1 MSRHP
6 SGDAETTV
14 LIDDISY
21 ISRYTSDSDVL
32 CLPTF
37 TYSSN
42 DTQTSDFVHD
52 DTDEAALYSSAM
64 NAITNLQCVTWDKVG
79 TATSGDVEMHRL
91 VETIESGMPD
101 KRTSLP
107 SSIRDYFPLRDQLS
121 TVDGVAIYKDSII
134 VPPSLRKDILTALH
148 SAHQGVTSMIS
159 RAETSVF
166 WPGITSDIISLGNK
180 CNHCNRMA
188 PSQPS
193 APPTVP
199 PLYPFQFVCAI
210 FFHYKGGNYLVIVD
224 RYSNWP
230 IVERAA
236 KGSQGLIDCLRKT
249 FVTFS
254 IPDEL
259 ASDGGPEF
267 VATNTREF
275 LNTWGVHHRLSSVTF
290 PHSNCREE
298 VGVKTVK
305 RMITDNTGPNGELD
319 TDAFQRAILQYRNT
333 PDRDTKLSPAM
344 CVFGQSVKDFIPIL
358 PGHYKPHDTW
368 KETLKQRESAL
379 RNHHMK
385 IAERL
390 TEHTQRLPPLCDGDF
405 VRIQNQTGRHPIKW
419 DRTGR
424 VIEVCKYDQYAIRVD
439 GSGRITMRNRKFLR
453 QYTPIYLPQARHTID
468 TDFRSPL
475 THVPQPIRHTVE
487 PDLHNS
493 PPHVSQPCSPTKLQ
507 TPFVP
512 QDNSEAETNNGQ
524 PTGENYPAQ
533 PMPDPPELQ
542 LPRTPSRVDLPQGVN
557 RPDMP
562 QPTQEST
569 TPVTPR
575 RSSRPRV

>member
-1 MSRHP
+1 MS
-6 SGDAETTV
+6 
-14 LIDDISY
+14 
-21 ISRYTSDSDVL
+21 
-32 CLPTF
+32 
-37 TYSSN
+37 
-42 DTQTSDFVHD
+42 
-52 DTDEAALYSSAM
+52 
-64 NAITNLQCVTWDKVG
+64 
-79 TATSGDVEMHRL
+79 
-91 VETIESGMPD
+91 
-101 KRTSLP
+101 
-107 SSIRDYFPLRDQLS
+107 
-121 TVDGVAIYKDSII
+121 
-134 VPPSLRKDILTALH
+134 
-148 SAHQGVTSMIS
+148 
-159 RAETSVF
+159 
-166 WPGITSDIISLGNK
+166 
-180 CNHCNRMA
+180 
-188 PSQPS
+188 
-193 APPTVP
+193 
-199 PLYPFQFVCAI
+199 
-210 FFHYKGGNYLVIVD
+210 
-224 RYSNWP
+224 
-230 IVERAA
+230 
-236 KGSQGLIDCLRKT
+236 
-249 FVTFS
+249 
-254 IPDEL
+254 
-259 ASDGGPEF
+259 
-267 VATNTREF
+267 
-275 LNTWGVHHRLSSVTF
+275 
-290 PHSNCREE
+290 
-298 VGVKTVK
+298 
-305 RMITDNTGPNGELD
+305 TDNTGPNGELD

-379 RNHHMK
+379 RNRHMK

-390 TEHTQRLPPLCDGDF
+390 TEHTQRLPPLCVGDF

-424 VIEVCKYDQYAIRVD
+424 VIEVCQYDQYAIRVD

-533 PMPDPPELQ
+533 PMPDPSELQ

>member
-1 MSRHP
+1 MLYAYAVSRHP

-14 LIDDISY
+14 LIDDIAY

-37 TYSSN
+37 TYSSY
-42 DTQTSDFVHD
+42 DTQTSDFVRD

-64 NAITNLQCVTWDKVG
+64 NAITNLQCVTWDKVR
-79 TATSGDVEMHRL
+79 TASSGDVEMHRL

-107 SSIRDYFPLRDQLS
+107 PSIRDYFPLRDQLS
-121 TVDGVAIYKDSII
+121 TVDGVAIYKDRII

-166 WPGITSDIISLGNK
+166 WPGITSDIISLRNK

-193 APPTVP
+193 APPTPTVP
-199 PLYPFQFVCAI
+199 PLYPFQCVCAD

-249 FVTFS
+249 FVTFG

-275 LNTWGVHHRLSSVTF
+275 LNTWGVHHRLSSVAF
-290 PHSNCREE
+290 PHSNCRAE

-344 CVFGQSVKDFIPIL
+344 CVFGRSVKDFIPIL

-379 RNHHMK
+379 RNRHMK

-390 TEHTQRLPPLCDGDF
+390 TEHTQRLPPLRVGDF
-405 VRIQNQTGRHPIKW
+405 VRIQNQTGRHPLKW
-419 DRTGR
+419 DRTRR
-424 VIEVCKYDQYAIRVD
+424 VIEVRQYDQYAIRVD

-475 THVPQPIRHTVE
+475 THVPQPI
-487 PDLHNS
+487 
-493 PPHVSQPCSPTKLQ
+493 
-507 TPFVP
+507 
-512 QDNSEAETNNGQ
+512 
-524 PTGENYPAQ
+524 
-533 PMPDPPELQ
+533 
-542 LPRTPSRVDLPQGVN
+542 
-557 RPDMP
+557 
-562 QPTQEST
+562 
-569 TPVTPR
+569 
-575 RSSRPRV
+575 

>member
-1 MSRHP
+1 M
-6 SGDAETTV
+6 
-14 LIDDISY
+14 
-21 ISRYTSDSDVL
+21 
-32 CLPTF
+32 
-37 TYSSN
+37 
-42 DTQTSDFVHD
+42 
-52 DTDEAALYSSAM
+52 
-64 NAITNLQCVTWDKVG
+64 
-79 TATSGDVEMHRL
+79 
-91 VETIESGMPD
+91 
-101 KRTSLP
+101 
-107 SSIRDYFPLRDQLS
+107 
-121 TVDGVAIYKDSII
+121 
-134 VPPSLRKDILTALH
+134 
-148 SAHQGVTSMIS
+148 
-159 RAETSVF
+159 
-166 WPGITSDIISLGNK
+166 
-180 CNHCNRMA
+180 
-188 PSQPS
+188 
-193 APPTVP
+193 
-199 PLYPFQFVCAI
+199 
-210 FFHYKGGNYLVIVD
+210 IVD

-249 FVTFS
+249 FVTFG
-254 IPDEL
+254 IPDKL

-275 LNTWGVHHRLSSVTF
+275 LNTWGVHHRLSSVAF
-290 PHSNCREE
+290 PHSNCRAE

-344 CVFGQSVKDFIPIL
+344 CVFGRSVKDFIPIL
-358 PGHYKPHDTW
+358 PGHYKPHDTS
-368 KETLKQRESAL
+368 KETLKQREPAL
-379 RNHHMK
+379 RNRHMK

-390 TEHTQRLPPLCDGDF
+390 TEHTQRLPPLRVGNF
-405 VRIQNQTGRHPIKW
+405 VRIQNQTGRHPLKW
-419 DRTGR
+419 DRTGC
-424 VIEVCKYDQYAIRVD
+424 VIEVRQYDQYAIRVD
-439 GSGRITMRNRKFLR
+439 SSGRITIRNRKFLR
-453 QYTPIYLPQARHTID
+453 QYTPIYLPQVRHTID

-493 PPHVSQPCSPTKLQ
+493 PPHVSQPCSPTKLP

-512 QDNSEAETNNGQ
+512 QDNSETETNDGQ

-533 PMPDPPELQ
+533 PMLDPPELQ
-542 LPRTPSRVDLPQGVN
+542 LPRTPSRVELPQQGVN

-575 RSSRPRV
+575 RSSQPRVEPTWLRDFVH